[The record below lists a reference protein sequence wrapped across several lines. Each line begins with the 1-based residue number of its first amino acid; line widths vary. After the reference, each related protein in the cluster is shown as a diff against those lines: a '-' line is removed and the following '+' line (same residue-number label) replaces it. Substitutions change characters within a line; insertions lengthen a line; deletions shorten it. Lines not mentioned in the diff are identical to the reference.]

1 MTALRTGL
9 TALAATLGLAAPASA
24 CVQVGV
30 YQDDPAT
37 QLAALQR
44 KAPGVRWL
52 STYVT
57 AGRPLEPALVKLA
70 NRRRVGLVVTWLP
83 DGGRDGT
90 LQPKYRLTAVTK
102 GQYDRSLKA
111 LAKRLAGVK
120 RGAVLRPMPEPN
132 TPWYPWSGTVN
143 GNKPADYAAAFKRV
157 RRAVRA
163 GAKSKVKLLWTP
175 YGRSIPETPDN
186 AIAAY
191 FPGKTQVDL
200 VGADA
205 YNFGTVADLEWS
217 TPGDLFSE
225 AYTAIEALAAKPFWI
240 AETGSVATGGD
251 RAAWIGGLGALG
263 AQMPKLATVVWFD
276 AKDPNGDFRLS
287 DKATVGAVKTLAS
300 GRCA

>member
-1 MTALRTGL
+1 MRMLGLTGL
-9 TALAATLGLAAPASA
+9 VATLALAAPASA

-37 QLAALQR
+37 QLATLQR

-70 NRRRVGLVVTWLP
+70 NQRRVGLVVTWLP
-83 DGGRDGT
+83 DGGRDGAS
-90 LQPKYRLTAVTK
+90 QPKYRLKTVAK
-102 GQYDRSLKA
+102 GKYDKSLKA
-111 LAKRLAGVK
+111 LARRLASVR

-132 TPWYPWSGTVN
+132 TPWYPWAGTVN
-143 GNKPADYAAAFKRV
+143 GNKPADYASAFKRV

-163 GAKSKVKLLWTP
+163 GGKSKVKLLWTP
-175 YGRSIPETPDN
+175 YARSIPETPDN

-191 FPGKTQVDL
+191 FPGKAQVDL

-205 YNFGTVADLEWS
+205 YNFGSVADLEWS
-217 TPGDLFSE
+217 TPTDLFSE
-225 AYTAIEALAAKPFWI
+225 AYTTIEALAAKPFWI
-240 AETGSVATGGD
+240 AETGSVAGGGD
-251 RAAWIGGLGALG
+251 RVAWIGGLGALR
-263 AQMPKLATVVWFD
+263 AQLPKLSTVVWFD
-276 AKDPNGDFRLS
+276 AKDPNGDFRLT
-287 DKATVGAVKTLAS
+287 DRATVGAVKALAA